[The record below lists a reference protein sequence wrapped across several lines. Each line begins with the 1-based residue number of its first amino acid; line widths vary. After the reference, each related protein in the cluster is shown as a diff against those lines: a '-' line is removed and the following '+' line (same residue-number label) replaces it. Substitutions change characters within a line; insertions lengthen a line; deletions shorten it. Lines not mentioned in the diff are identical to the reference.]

1 MSEQVHVRVLR
12 SVPVSDDGV
21 HSRDIIA
28 GTDDT
33 VPAELLDGL
42 VAEEYVEEAAPPS
55 VSAPAPDPDRTPLE
69 ARQASRGKW
78 YLHRG
83 DERIEGPFSSRAAA
97 EERRAVVEGEQ

>member
-12 SVPVSDDGV
+12 SVPVSDDGI

-33 VPAELLDGL
+33 VPAGLLDGL
-42 VAEEYVEEAAPPS
+42 AAEGYVEKVAPPS
-55 VSAPAPDPDRTPLE
+55 ASDRDPERTPLE

-83 DERIEGPFSSRAAA
+83 DELIEGPFSSRAAA
-97 EERRAVVEGEQ
+97 EERCAVIEGEQ